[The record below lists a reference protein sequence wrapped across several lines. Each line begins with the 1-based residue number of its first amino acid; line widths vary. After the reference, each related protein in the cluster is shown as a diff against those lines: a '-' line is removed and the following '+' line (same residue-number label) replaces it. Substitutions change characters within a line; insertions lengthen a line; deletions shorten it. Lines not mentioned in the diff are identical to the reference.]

1 MSRCWYFLIFVTITQ
16 MEVALEHVEH
26 NSFWG
31 GFTDVLEDCQV
42 LNKSNKNETM
52 FLKICEA
59 ATDVIIQI

>member
-1 MSRCWYFLIFVTITQ
+1 
-16 MEVALEHVEH
+16 MEVALEHVEY

-31 GFTDVLEDCQV
+31 GFTDVLEDCKV

-59 ATDVIIQI
+59 ATDIIIQI